1 METSETKWKHPTLPL
16 TPVPPT
22 PPLRWIF
29 PPNRNRLAAPVQC
42 TVTERP
48 DGARLRYRYLYQP
61 FRYRLCR
68 VRWQEHKA
76 MSRSRNYPYA
86 MTLRL
91 SSKMETALEDLA
103 YSRRLSRAGTIRRIL
118 GRAIAESQ
126 IRQTAPASSQN
137 LGGTL

>member
-1 METSETKWKHPTLPL
+1 
-16 TPVPPT
+16 
-22 PPLRWIF
+22 
-29 PPNRNRLAAPVQC
+29 
-42 TVTERP
+42 
-48 DGARLRYRYLYQP
+48 
-61 FRYRLCR
+61 
-68 VRWQEHKA
+68 